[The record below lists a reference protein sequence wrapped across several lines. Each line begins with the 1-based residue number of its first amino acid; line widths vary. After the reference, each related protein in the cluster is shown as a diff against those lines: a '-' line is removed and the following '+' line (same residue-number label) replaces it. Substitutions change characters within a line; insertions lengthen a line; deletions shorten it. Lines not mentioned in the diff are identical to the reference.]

1 MYFSVEVEYKYRGP
15 CSPSICFAVPVLYV
29 SPFSLVLCFLLFFLF
44 SFSFVLLLSF
54 SLLSFFPLSFFP
66 SFLLSSL
73 PLSFFSLSFN
83 TQQRTVADLN
93 TNLISEVDTISTE
106 FRNVYELARE
116 RAENHANEGW
126 TSKPMQSRLVHE
138 NEELRQTIIDTNE
151 KQNELY
157 SDLERK
163 LEEHDET
170 RRTEVMVALKQ
181 IWDGRNLLVDSAFQG
196 ARTL

>member
-1 MYFSVEVEYKYRGP
+1 MLF
-15 CSPSICFAVPVLYV
+15 PS
-29 SPFSLVLCFLLFFLF
+29 
-44 SFSFVLLLSF
+44 
-54 SLLSFFPLSFFP
+54 SFFP
-66 SFLLSSL
+66 SFLLSSF

-170 RRTEVMVALKQ
+170 RRTEVMVALKTAHDVKAAHIDRIHQ
-181 IWDGRNLLVDSAFQG
+181 LEIQLSRRDRIMKRLEKISSRVGMDVSELVNRIAQG
-196 ARTL
+196 TV